1 MILKTLLTP
10 LKVPKKTGNIT
21 VKQTEINDFFLWEDN
36 KMVSKIN
43 KKANRVLLK
52 DIVAIRAKR
61 GNFNLFYKTDITDEQ
76 YKVLDFL
83 KKIHL
88 AKTKLPLTKTVPC
101 GNEFDKKNDILVKLK
116 EVLPENRKTFWK
128 NLTVKHH

>member
-1 MILKTLLTP
+1 MTFFYGKTIKWYQKLT
-10 LKVPKKTGNIT
+10 KKQI
-21 VKQTEINDFFLWEDN
+21 
-36 KMVSKIN
+36 
-43 KKANRVLLK
+43 VLLK
-52 DIVAIRAKR
+52 DIVAIRAER

-83 KKIHL
+83 KKTHL
-88 AKTKLPLTKTVPC
+88 AKTKLPLAKTVPC
-101 GNEFDKKNDILVKLK
+101 GIEFDKKNDILVKLK